1 MEWELSVCASV
12 MPGSYVRRSRVWP
25 VFAATSITAARGRRF
40 CEVAGQGWNS
50 TEMTTGVA
58 RAGPGRLRAVAAKS
72 AFGRHRLEAVAVGHF
87 LTTVLV
93 LSCLGFLFF
102 LSFFCE
108 LLPLPIG
115 V

>member
-1 MEWELSVCASV
+1 V
-12 MPGSYVRRSRVWP
+12 
-25 VFAATSITAARGRRF
+25 
-40 CEVAGQGWNS
+40 
-50 TEMTTGVA
+50 
-58 RAGPGRLRAVAAKS
+58 RLRDKRQVRPAEAELFTSMLAAEAKRNPIFISSS
-72 AFGRHRLEAVAVGHF
+72 AFGRHRFEAVVVGHF